1 MLLTEEFIKT
11 LPLTDY
17 DEDFD
22 NIDEITAI
30 TIKEFNEVADKIDL
44 EYLNESNNTTK
55 VNDKKKHK
63 R

>member
-30 TIKEFNEVADKIDL
+30 TIKEFNEIADKIDL
-44 EYLNESNNTTK
+44 EFLNESNNTTK
-55 VNDKKKHK
+55 VSDKKNHK

>member
-30 TIKEFNEVADKIDL
+30 TIKEFNEIADKIDL
-44 EYLNESNNTTK
+44 EFLNESNNTAK
-55 VNDKKKHK
+55 VSDKKNHK
-63 R
+63 G